1 MIGHRIVSA
10 LIAWL
15 KMAIT
20 GLIIYSLMM
29 LLLHDVLT
37 VVRHFSEVFF
47 FSLVNFL
54 FFIFSSALYFVAIL
68 IPMSFIDKKAFE
80 NSGRMQ
86 LMNRYL
92 PIATILFAGV
102 TLIIFAIFSGLR
114 IPGKEVYIVVLNMYN
129 TFFFGLFFFIQVAKK
144 RESKL
149 NF

>member
-1 MIGHRIVSA
+1 
-10 LIAWL
+10 
-15 KMAIT
+15 
-20 GLIIYSLMM
+20 
-29 LLLHDVLT
+29 
-37 VVRHFSEVFF
+37 
-47 FSLVNFL
+47 
-54 FFIFSSALYFVAIL
+54 
-68 IPMSFIDKKAFE
+68 MSFIDKKAFE